1 MENAITYKDLYL
13 SFGEV
18 ISMDRLE
25 IVQSPNRHGR
35 LRLSAVLNG
44 EGGGEVFDELPEDV
58 SVLYKEDG
66 EEKVLF
72 KGMVTDSSMKR
83 VGNHRK
89 LELKAY
95 DATYLLDT
103 KRKTR
108 SFQDTAR
115 TNHSVIAEVMKEYPE
130 CICMKNLPESPIG
143 RIWFQYEETD
153 WEFLRRF
160 LSSYSDS
167 LYADATYHTARFQ
180 AGLSP
185 EDIEVE
191 WDDCPYGMGK
201 NLERY
206 DFLSQNGF
214 DGIGIDKFIEYSVDS
229 YGLYT
234 LGSRL
239 VYKGR
244 RWYVGKLERRLTDG
258 LLTSTYRLQQREGLL
273 TPQEYNRRITGVSL
287 DGKTVQVQGD
297 TVRVSMNGDMTTE
310 QGTYWFPY
318 STVASSPDGS
328 GWYSMPE
335 VGDSIRVYF
344 PTCDE
349 KEGYVVTKHD
359 SHMPATGKTPGGS
372 SDGKQPQEE
381 ASKLQKEVSK
391 VQKEVLKPQKIAVKQ
406 FEGALEQQAYSRQI
420 KGASLHAKA
429 VELQGNA
436 LQTSMSPNM
445 AVKLGTRELR
455 VSTDKV
461 FTGAV
466 SADTNIL
473 HSTPVMNGSIRAFT
487 PVSDEADEDLSE
499 EPGGLMSVPGKAP
512 AGGSAKKSSG
522 GRGSSTKKGGGG
534 RSSSGGG
541 EPGGDSGSGES
552 GGSSDGGGESGG
564 NSGGGGGESGG
575 GLGGVAPAVGAAAG
589 NADAPAE
596 AVEKQADSGKEDPM
610 DDPSKRNIFTQDGC
624 VVQLVPAGVIL
635 TAGDSSLM
643 LKKTGEIVMN
653 APLGIS
659 VYAGKKL
666 TMTARK
672 VTVKA
677 GSLIELKD
685 EAGADVAIRKQH
697 IKMHG
702 KEIFEN

>member
-25 IVQSPNRHGR
+25 IVQSPDRHGR
-35 LRLSAVLNG
+35 LSLSAVLNG
-44 EGGGEVFDELPEDV
+44 EGREEVFDELPEEV
-58 SVLYKEDG
+58 SVLYREDG
-66 EEKVLF
+66 EEKILF
-72 KGMVTDSSMKR
+72 KGMVADSSMER

-95 DATYLLDT
+95 DATYLLDK

-108 SFQDTAR
+108 SFQDTTR

-185 EDIEVE
+185 EDIEVD
-191 WDDCPYGMGK
+191 WDNAPYCMGK
-201 NLERY
+201 DLERY

-214 DGIGIDKFIEYSVDS
+214 EDLGIEQFTEYAVDS

-239 VYKGR
+239 IYKGR
-244 RWYVGKLERRLTDG
+244 SWYVGELKRKLTDG
-258 LLTSTYRLQQREGLL
+258 LLTTTYRLQQREGLL
-273 TPQEYNRRITGVSL
+273 KPQEYNHRITGVSL

-297 TVRVSMNGDMTTE
+297 TVRVSMNNDMTTE
-310 QGTYWFPY
+310 QGTYWFPF
-318 STVASSPDGS
+318 STMASSPDGS

-349 KEGYVVTKHD
+349 KEGYVITKHD
-359 SHMPATGKTPGGS
+359 SHMPASDAS
-372 SDGKQPQEE
+372 SDK
-381 ASKLQKEVSK
+381 
-391 VQKEVLKPQKIAVKQ
+391 
-406 FEGALEQQAYSRQI
+406 
-420 KGASLHAKA
+420 
-429 VELQGNA
+429 
-436 LQTSMSPNM
+436 
-445 AVKLGTRELR
+445 
-455 VSTDKV
+455 
-461 FTGAV
+461 
-466 SADTNIL
+466 
-473 HSTPVMNGSIRAFT
+473 
-487 PVSDEADEDLSE
+487 SD
-499 EPGGLMSVPGKAP
+499 
-512 AGGSAKKSSG
+512 SG
-522 GRGSSTKKGGGG
+522 GRKTSKGSGSS
-534 RSSSGGG
+534 
-541 EPGGDSGSGES
+541 
-552 GGSSDGGGESGG
+552 G
-564 NSGGGGGESGG
+564 NSSCSEGG
-575 GLGGVAPAVGAAAG
+575 AGAAAG
-589 NADAPAE
+589 VSTAAAPMAGTSAAAAKKE
-596 AVEKQADSGKEDPM
+596 EKKQENPKENPM

-624 VVQLVPAGVIL
+624 VVQMVPEGVIL
-635 TAGDSSLM
+635 TAGNSALM
-643 LKKTGEIVMN
+643 LKKTGEIVMD

-672 VTVKA
+672 VTMKA
-677 GSLIELKD
+677 GSFIELKN
-685 EAGADVAIRKQH
+685 ESGADIAVRKQH

-702 KEIFEN
+702 QEIYEN

>member
-258 LLTSTYRLQQREGLL
+258 LLMSTYRLQQREGLL

-328 GWYSMPE
+328 GWYSMPQ
-335 VGDSIRVYF
+335 VGDSIRV
-344 PTCDE
+344 
-349 KEGYVVTKHD
+349 
-359 SHMPATGKTPGGS
+359 
-372 SDGKQPQEE
+372 
-381 ASKLQKEVSK
+381 
-391 VQKEVLKPQKIAVKQ
+391 
-406 FEGALEQQAYSRQI
+406 
-420 KGASLHAKA
+420 
-429 VELQGNA
+429 
-436 LQTSMSPNM
+436 
-445 AVKLGTRELR
+445 
-455 VSTDKV
+455 
-461 FTGAV
+461 
-466 SADTNIL
+466 
-473 HSTPVMNGSIRAFT
+473 
-487 PVSDEADEDLSE
+487 
-499 EPGGLMSVPGKAP
+499 
-512 AGGSAKKSSG
+512 
-522 GRGSSTKKGGGG
+522 
-534 RSSSGGG
+534 
-541 EPGGDSGSGES
+541 
-552 GGSSDGGGESGG
+552 
-564 NSGGGGGESGG
+564 
-575 GLGGVAPAVGAAAG
+575 
-589 NADAPAE
+589 
-596 AVEKQADSGKEDPM
+596 
-610 DDPSKRNIFTQDGC
+610 
-624 VVQLVPAGVIL
+624 
-635 TAGDSSLM
+635 
-643 LKKTGEIVMN
+643 
-653 APLGIS
+653 
-659 VYAGKKL
+659 
-666 TMTARK
+666 
-672 VTVKA
+672 
-677 GSLIELKD
+677 
-685 EAGADVAIRKQH
+685 
-697 IKMHG
+697 
-702 KEIFEN
+702 

>member
-25 IVQSPNRHGR
+25 IIQSPDKHGT
-35 LRLSAVLNG
+35 LSLSAVLNG
-44 EGGGEVFDELPEDV
+44 EGGGEVFDELPEEV
-58 SVLYKEDG
+58 SVLYMENG

-72 KGMVTDSSMKR
+72 KGMVANSSMER

-95 DATYLLDT
+95 DATYLLDK

-115 TNHSVIAEVMKEYPE
+115 TNHSVIEEVMKEYPE
-130 CICMKNLPESPIG
+130 CICMKNLPEKSID

-167 LYADATYHTARFQ
+167 LYADATYQTARFQ
-180 AGLSP
+180 AGASP
-185 EDIEVE
+185 EDIEVD
-191 WDDCPYGMGK
+191 WDDAPYRMGK

-214 DGIGIDKFIEYSVDS
+214 DELGIDKFIEYFVDS
-229 YGLYT
+229 YGIYT

-244 RWYVGKLERRLTDG
+244 RWYVGELKRELKDG
-258 LLTSTYRLQQREGLL
+258 LLTTTYRLKQREGLL
-273 TPQEYNRRITGVSL
+273 KPQEYNHRITGVSL
-287 DGKTVQVQGD
+287 DGKTVKVQGD

-310 QGTYWFPY
+310 QGTYWFPF

-349 KEGYVVTKHD
+349 KEGYVITKHD
-359 SHMPATGKTPGGS
+359 SHMPASGGASGGASGEASGGTPGGASGGEPRKMQQQEKS
-372 SDGKQPQEE
+372 SKQQEYSRRIAGTSLTSLDKKAIQVQGDMKRISLNGNMALKRGTFEMPLSAAAISVDRHFGGSVSEVGDSIQTYLPASEEKEGAVIREYDDQMPVLME
-381 ASKLQKEVSK
+381 AS
-391 VQKEVLKPQKIAVKQ
+391 A
-406 FEGALEQQAYSRQI
+406 
-420 KGASLHAKA
+420 
-429 VELQGNA
+429 
-436 LQTSMSPNM
+436 
-445 AVKLGTRELR
+445 
-455 VSTDKV
+455 
-461 FTGAV
+461 
-466 SADTNIL
+466 
-473 HSTPVMNGSIRAFT
+473 GS
-487 PVSDEADEDLSE
+487 
-499 EPGGLMSVPGKAP
+499 
-512 AGGSAKKSSG
+512 SAKKSSG
-522 GRGSSTKKGGGG
+522 GHKA
-534 RSSSGGG
+534 
-541 EPGGDSGSGES
+541 
-552 GGSSDGGGESGG
+552 GG
-564 NSGGGGGESGG
+564 NSGGSANHGSSGGSESSGGSGGGGGSESGG
-575 GLGGVAPAVGAAAG
+575 GSGGGGGSESGGGGGGASAADGSAAAGGAAAPAKEEKK
-589 NADAPAE
+589 ADPE
-596 AVEKQADSGKEDPM
+596 KEDPM
-610 DDPSKRNIFTQDGC
+610 DDPDKRNIFTKDGC
-624 VVQLVPAGVIL
+624 VVQMVPAGVIL
-635 TAGDSSLM
+635 TAGKSSLM
-643 LKKTGEIVMN
+643 IKKTGEIVMD

-659 VYAGKKL
+659 VYAGEKL

-672 VTVKA
+672 ITVKA
-677 GSLIELKD
+677 KSFMEIKNES
-685 EAGADVAIRKQH
+685 GADIAIRKQY

-702 KEIFEN
+702 QEIYEN

>member
-35 LRLSAVLNG
+35 LQLSAVLNG
-44 EGGGEVFDELPEDV
+44 EGEGEVFDELPGDV
-58 SVLYKEDG
+58 SVLYREDG

-72 KGMVTDSSMKR
+72 KGMVAESSMKR

-130 CICMKNLPESPIG
+130 CICMKNLPEKPIG

-167 LYADATYHTARFQ
+167 LYADATCHTARFQ

-185 EDIEVE
+185 EDIEVD

-214 DGIGIDKFIEYSVDS
+214 DGLVLDRFIEYSVDS
-229 YGLYT
+229 YGLYP

-239 VYKGR
+239 IYKGR
-244 RWYVGKLERRLTDG
+244 RWYVGELTRRLTDG
-258 LLTSTYRLQQREGLL
+258 LLTTTYRLQQREGLL
-273 TPQEYNRRITGVSL
+273 KPQEYNRRITGVSL
-287 DGKTVQVQGD
+287 DGKTVKVQGD

-310 QGTYWFPY
+310 QGTYWFPF
-318 STVASSPDGS
+318 STFASSADGS
-328 GWYSMPE
+328 GWYSMPKE
-335 VGDSIRVYF
+335 GDSIRVYF

-349 KEGYVVTKHD
+349 KEGYVITKHD
-359 SHMPATGKTPGGS
+359 SHMPASGKAASGSTQAAPAKAKFAAAMPAKEISAAVMPGKMVSAAFMPAKEISAAFMPAKAISTAFMPAKEISAAFMPAKEISAAFMPEKKIAAAVMPKKGISANAVFINKEDLAAKNGDSQVFIPEQPIVSDSRGGS
-372 SDGKQPQEE
+372 S
-381 ASKLQKEVSK
+381 
-391 VQKEVLKPQKIAVKQ
+391 
-406 FEGALEQQAYSRQI
+406 
-420 KGASLHAKA
+420 
-429 VELQGNA
+429 
-436 LQTSMSPNM
+436 
-445 AVKLGTRELR
+445 
-455 VSTDKV
+455 
-461 FTGAV
+461 
-466 SADTNIL
+466 
-473 HSTPVMNGSIRAFT
+473 
-487 PVSDEADEDLSE
+487 
-499 EPGGLMSVPGKAP
+499 
-512 AGGSAKKSSG
+512 
-522 GRGSSTKKGGGG
+522 
-534 RSSSGGG
+534 
-541 EPGGDSGSGES
+541 ES
-552 GGSSDGGGESGG
+552 GGSADGGGGSSESGG
-564 NSGGGGGESGG
+564 SVDGGGGSSESGGGSGGGGGSESGG
-575 GLGGVAPAVGAAAG
+575 GSGGGATGTGGSPAAG
-589 NADAPAE
+589 NAAAPE
-596 AVEKQADSGKEDPM
+596 EPEEKADPEKEDPM

-624 VVQLVPAGVIL
+624 VVQMVPTGVIL
-635 TAGDSSLM
+635 TAGKSSLM
-643 LKKTGEIVMN
+643 LKKSGEIVMD
-653 APLGIS
+653 APTGIS
-659 VYAGKKL
+659 VYAGEKL

-672 VTVKA
+672 ITVKA
-677 GSLIELKD
+677 GSFIEIKD
-685 EAGADVAIRKQH
+685 ESGADVAIRKQH

-702 KEIFEN
+702 QEIFEN